1 MFPLTRSRA
10 FRREAEGTTRSPSE
24 LSGVKTRTTDRRGV
38 QFRKKISEEVRPWG
52 KFRSYPHRAAGS
64 LKIIT
69 VGPGRAF
76 SLQYH
81 FRRSEFWVILDPG
94 LEMTLGKR
102 VWRPK
107 RGEEIFIPC
116 RTPHRLRC
124 VGRRPGRVME
134 LWIGRSS
141 EGDIVRLKDDYG
153 RLT

>member
-1 MFPLTRSRA
+1 MKSRA
-10 FRREAEGTTRSPSE
+10 SRGEAEGTTRFPSE
-24 LSGVKTRTTDRRGV
+24 RSGVKTRTPDRTGI
-38 QFRKKISEEVRPWG
+38 QFKKKIGGEVRPWG
-52 KFRSYPHRAAGS
+52 NFRSYPHRAAGS

-69 VGPGRAF
+69 VLPGRAL

-81 FRRSEFWVILDPG
+81 LRRSEFWVVLDRG
-94 LEMTLGKR
+94 LEMTLGER

-141 EGDIVRLKDDYG
+141 EEDIIRLQDDFG
-153 RLT
+153 RVT

>member
-1 MFPLTRSRA
+1 
-10 FRREAEGTTRSPSE
+10 
-24 LSGVKTRTTDRRGV
+24 VKTRAPEQTGV
-38 QFRKKISEEVRPWG
+38 RFNKKIVEEVRPWG
-52 KFRSYPHRAAGS
+52 IFRSYPHRAAGS

-69 VGPGRAF
+69 VSPGRAL

-81 FRRSEFWVILDPG
+81 RRRSEFWVVLDAG

-141 EGDIVRLKDDYG
+141 EGDIVRLQDDFG

>member
-1 MFPLTRSRA
+1 
-10 FRREAEGTTRSPSE
+10 
-24 LSGVKTRTTDRRGV
+24 VKTRTPDRTGL
-38 QFRKKISEEVRPWG
+38 QFRKKIGEEVRPWG
-52 KFRSYPHRAAGS
+52 KFRSYPLRAAGS

-69 VGPGRAF
+69 VSPGRAL

-81 FRRSEFWVILDPG
+81 LRRSEFWVVLDTG
-94 LEMTLGKR
+94 LEMTLDKR

-141 EGDIVRLKDDYG
+141 EEDIVRLQDDFG